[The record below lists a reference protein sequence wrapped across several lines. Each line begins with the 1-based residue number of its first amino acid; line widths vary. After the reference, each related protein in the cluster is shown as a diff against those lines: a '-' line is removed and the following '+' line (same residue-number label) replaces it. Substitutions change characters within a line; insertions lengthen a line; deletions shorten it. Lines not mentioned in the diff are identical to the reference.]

1 MNVKI
6 DKAGSDNEAAG
17 IDDFRVLASR
27 LSDSPINDEKIGDAI
42 ALVRRIDDPPIP
54 NHQVHGVAI
63 PPQR

>member
-17 IDDFRVLASR
+17 IDDFRVLTSR

-42 ALVRRIDDPPIP
+42 AGSPDR
-54 NHQVHGVAI
+54 
-63 PPQR
+63 